1 MGSYSVTRT
10 TTVDAPAH
18 EVHALIDDFHAW
30 TQWSPWEDLDPELQR
45 TYSGSERGV
54 GAVYQWS
61 GNRKAGQGR
70 MEITRSSPEDVE
82 VALDFL
88 KPFKSSS
95 TTTFSLAASGNG
107 TVVEWRMTGE
117 QKGLMSAL
125 GKVYSM
131 DRLIGP
137 DFEKGLARL
146 KTLAEQGS

>member
-1 MGSYSVTRT
+1 MGSYSVTRS

-95 TTTFSLAASGNG
+95 TTTFSLVASGNG

-137 DFEKGLARL
+137 GFEKGLARL
-146 KTLAEQGS
+146 KAVAERSR

>member
-61 GNRKAGQGR
+61 GNRKADQGR
-70 MEITRSSPEDVE
+70 MEIRSIPHFPPGSFRESAAE
-82 VALDFL
+82 A
-88 KPFKSSS
+88 
-95 TTTFSLAASGNG
+95 LAANAFLRS
-107 TVVEWRMTGE
+107 W
-117 QKGLMSAL
+117 
-125 GKVYSM
+125 
-131 DRLIGP
+131 
-137 DFEKGLARL
+137 
-146 KTLAEQGS
+146 

>member
-1 MGSYSVTRT
+1 MGSYSVTRS

-45 TYSGSERGV
+45 TYSGSEHGV
-54 GAVYQWS
+54 GAVYQV
-61 GNRKAGQGR
+61 GEPQGR
-70 MEITRSSPEDVE
+70 PGPDGGHP
-82 VALDFL
+82 L
-88 KPFKSSS
+88 
-95 TTTFSLAASGNG
+95 LAGERRGGAGLPQA
-107 TVVEWRMTGE
+107 VQVLEHDHLQPRRLRQRHRVEWRMTGE

-146 KTLAEQGS
+146 KAVAERSR